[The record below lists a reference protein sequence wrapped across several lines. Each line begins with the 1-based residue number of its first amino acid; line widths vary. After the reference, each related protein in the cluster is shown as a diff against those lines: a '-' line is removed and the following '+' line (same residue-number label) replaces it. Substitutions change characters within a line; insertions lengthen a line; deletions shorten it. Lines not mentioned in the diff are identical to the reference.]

1 MEKKFLGID
10 PGLRGGIALI
20 GGKEPFVQNTPV
32 FSIKNKGSKKFKT
45 YYDVNLIKKM
55 LDDLQPDFI
64 CLEKSQAY
72 PDQGSVSNWS
82 TGFGYG
88 LWSGLLVGMGLKYMI
103 VHPRSWQREF
113 FFGMSGD
120 SKALSYTVA
129 CQLFPE
135 YAKFLTGPRGGR
147 LDGCSDSL
155 LICEFGKRKYTGK
168 IADKK

>member
-1 MEKKFLGID
+1 MKTERFIGLD
-10 PGLRGGIALI
+10 PGLHGGIALI
-20 GGKEPFVQNTPV
+20 GGKEPFVQNTPI
-32 FSIKNKGSKKFKT
+32 FSIKTGKKMKT
-45 YYDVNLIKKM
+45 YYDMPIIKQI
-55 LDDLQPDFI
+55 LQDLAPDMV

-82 TGFGYG
+82 TGYGYG
-88 LWSGLLVGMGLKYMI
+88 LWQGILVGMGIKFQI
-103 VHPRSWQREF
+103 VHPRTWQKEF

-135 YAKFLTGPRGGR
+135 YTKFLTGPRGGK

-155 LICEFGKRKYTGK
+155 LLAEWGRRKSCGK
-168 IADKK
+168 IPDKK

>member
-1 MEKKFLGID
+1 MEKRFCGID
-10 PGLRGGIALI
+10 CGLRGGIALI

-32 FSIKNKGSKKFKT
+32 FTIKNGKKIKT
-45 YYDVNLIKKM
+45 CYDLNLIKQIL
-55 LDDLQPDFI
+55 LDLKPDFV

-82 TGFGYG
+82 TGHGYG
-88 LWSGLLVGMGLKYMI
+88 LWIGMLFMAGIKYQI
-103 VHPRSWQREF
+103 VHPRVWQKEF

-120 SKALSYTVA
+120 TKALSYTVA

-135 YAKFLTGPRGGR
+135 YTKFLTGPRGGK
-147 LDGCSDSL
+147 LDGCSDAL
-155 LICEFGKRKYTGK
+155 LLADWGRRKFTGK